1 MRATEQR
8 ASRAKKREMKT
19 ESRGKREVQVRSAY
33 RQRGLSL
40 ISFLFL
46 LLCFGSLIPLQAQKD
61 FKHSLVRVYLD
72 REFSGVVYES
82 RFLPEIRVHEV
93 AELQGAIIDAQGHI
107 VSYVGSYWPELSMPG
122 THVSVTTFDGKK
134 HSAQLVGVDERIALV
149 VLESP
154 GLEGHALKFS
164 SSFQEKGLQFVSWTG
179 ADWTI
184 TSPSV
189 VKFSGEES
197 LPEGELQIVPTGR
210 VKPAR
215 YTVAGGLVLGE
226 EGQLVAIVKRSHPHL
241 FSKTIRV
248 WKVLPSQVVAS
259 SVRRIL
265 TDRKNIKAGWLGIMP
280 DPDVG
285 EVRVDKVIPES
296 PAERAGLKSGDVI
309 VRIDDQR
316 VQSRRDLYQAIR
328 WRGAGSAVSLSVLRE
343 GNLHKLSAV
352 LSERK
357 DKGPVVSWRLEVPSL
372 WNQNER
378 PEAQVRIHRIVL
390 PPHLDLGL
398 VVDPLTPQLAKYFK
412 CPNGHGLLVR
422 TVLPNSPASKVGFQA
437 GDVLTQ
443 VNGRDVASHVDIRE
457 SLEAVTDEVLEIQF
471 VREGRLLSR
480 KLAFQ

>member
-1 MRATEQR
+1 MRATKER
-8 ASRAKKREMKT
+8 AVQAENRKKKIEKRE
-19 ESRGKREVQVRSAY
+19 KRD
-33 RQRGLSL
+33 L
-40 ISFLFL
+40 SFLLFSCSFAL
-46 LLCFGSLIPLQAQKD
+46 LFFCSLVSLQAQKD
-61 FKHSLVRVYLD
+61 FKHSLVQVYLD
-72 REFSGVVYES
+72 REFSGVVHES
-82 RFLPEIRVHEV
+82 RYHSQIHVQEK

-122 THVSVTTFDGKK
+122 AQVSVTTFDGKK

-149 VLESP
+149 VLESR
-154 GLEGHALKFS
+154 GIEGHGLKFS
-164 SSFQEKGLQFVSWTG
+164 PSFQEKGLQFVSWTG

-189 VKFSGEES
+189 VNLSGEES
-197 LPEGELQIVPTGR
+197 LPERELQIVPTGG

-215 YTVAGGLVLGE
+215 YTVAGGLVLDE

-248 WKVLPSQVVAS
+248 WKVLPSQVVAT

-265 TDRKNIKAGWLGIMP
+265 TDRRNIRAGWLGIMP

-285 EVRVDKVIPES
+285 ELRVDKVIPES

-309 VRIDDQR
+309 VGIDDKL
-316 VQSRRDLYQAIR
+316 VQSRRDLAQAIR
-328 WRGAGSAVSLSVLRE
+328 WRGAGSALSLSVLRE
-343 GNLHKLSAV
+343 GNLHKMSAV
-352 LSERK
+352 LTERQ
-357 DKGPVVSWRLEVPSL
+357 DKRPVVSWRLEVPSL
-372 WNQNER
+372 WNQNAR
-378 PEAQVRIHRIVL
+378 PEEQVKIHRIVL

-412 CPNGHGLLVR
+412 CPSGHGLLVR
-422 TVLPNSPASKVGFQA
+422 TVLPDSPASKVGFQA

-443 VNGRDVASHVDIRE
+443 VNGRDVSSHLDIRE
-457 SLEAVTDEVLEIQF
+457 SLESVTDAVLEIQF

-480 KLAFQ
+480 KLALQ

>member
-1 MRATEQR
+1 MQAENRKKKIE
-8 ASRAKKREMKT
+8 KRE
-19 ESRGKREVQVRSAY
+19 KRD
-33 RQRGLSL
+33 L
-40 ISFLFL
+40 SFLLFSCSFAL
-46 LLCFGSLIPLQAQKD
+46 LFFCSLVSLQAQKD
-61 FKHSLVRVYLD
+61 FKHSLVQVYLD
-72 REFSGVVYES
+72 REFSGVVHES
-82 RFLPEIRVHEV
+82 RYHSQIHVQEK

-122 THVSVTTFDGKK
+122 AQVSVTTFDGKK

-149 VLESP
+149 VLESR
-154 GLEGHALKFS
+154 GIEGHGLKFS
-164 SSFQEKGLQFVSWTG
+164 PSFQEKGLQFVSWTG

-189 VKFSGEES
+189 VSLSGEES
-197 LPEGELQIVPTGR
+197 LPERELQIVPTGG

-215 YTVAGGLVLGE
+215 YTVAGGLVLDE

-248 WKVLPSQVVAS
+248 WKVLPSQVVAT

-265 TDRKNIKAGWLGIMP
+265 TDRRNIRAGWLGIMP

-285 EVRVDKVIPES
+285 ELRVDKVIPES

-309 VRIDDQR
+309 VGIDDKL
-316 VQSRRDLYQAIR
+316 VQSRRDLAQAIR
-328 WRGAGSAVSLSVLRE
+328 WRGAGSALSLSVLRE
-343 GNLHKLSAV
+343 GNLHKMSAV
-352 LSERK
+352 LTERQ
-357 DKGPVVSWRLEVPSL
+357 DKRPVVSWRLEVPSL
-372 WNQNER
+372 WNQNAR
-378 PEAQVRIHRIVL
+378 PEEQVKIHRIVL

-412 CPNGHGLLVR
+412 CPSGHGLLVR
-422 TVLPNSPASKVGFQA
+422 TVLPDSPASKVGFQA

-443 VNGRDVASHVDIRE
+443 VNGRDVSSHLDIRE
-457 SLEAVTDEVLEIQF
+457 SLESVTDAVLEIQF

-480 KLAFQ
+480 KLALQ

>member
-1 MRATEQR
+1 MRAT
-8 ASRAKKREMKT
+8 KKRAVHAENRRKKI
-19 ESRGKREVQVRSAY
+19 EKREKRV
-33 RQRGLSL
+33 L
-40 ISFLFL
+40 SFLLFSCFFAL
-46 LLCFGSLIPLQAQKD
+46 LFFCSLVSLQAQKD

-72 REFSGVVYES
+72 REFSGVVHES
-82 RFLPEIRVHEV
+82 RYIPQIRVQEV

-107 VSYVGSYWPELSMPG
+107 VSYVGSYWPELGMPG
-122 THVSVTTFDGKK
+122 SRVSVTTFDGKK
-134 HSAQLVGVDERIALV
+134 HSARLVGVDERIALV
-149 VLESP
+149 VLESR

-164 SSFQEKGLQFVSWTG
+164 PSFQEKGLQFVSWTG
-179 ADWTI
+179 ADWAI

-189 VKFSGEES
+189 VKLSGEAS
-197 LPEGELQIVPTGR
+197 LPERELQIVPTGG
-210 VKPAR
+210 VKSVR
-215 YTVAGGLVLGE
+215 YTVAGGLVLDE

-241 FSKTIRV
+241 FSKSIRV
-248 WKVLPSQVVAS
+248 WKVLPSQVVAT

-309 VRIDDQR
+309 VRIDDQL
-316 VQSRRDLYQAIR
+316 VQSRRELYQAIR
-328 WRGAGSAVSLSVLRE
+328 WRGAGSALSLSVLRE

-352 LSERK
+352 LSERQ

-378 PEAQVRIHRIVL
+378 PEQQVKIHRTVL

-412 CPNGHGLLVR
+412 CPSGHGLLVR

-443 VNGRDVASHVDIRE
+443 VNGRDVSSHLDIRE
-457 SLEAVTDEVLEIQF
+457 SLEEAVTDAVLEIQF
-471 VREGRLLSR
+471 VRDGRLLSR
-480 KLAFQ
+480 KLALQ

>member
-1 MRATEQR
+1 MHAENRKKKIE
-8 ASRAKKREMKT
+8 KRE
-19 ESRGKREVQVRSAY
+19 KRV
-33 RQRGLSL
+33 L
-40 ISFLFL
+40 SFLLFSCFFAL
-46 LLCFGSLIPLQAQKD
+46 LFFCSLVSLQAQKD
-61 FKHSLVRVYLD
+61 FRHSLVRVYLD
-72 REFSGVVYES
+72 REFSGVVHES
-82 RFLPEIRVHEV
+82 RYISQIRVQEV

-107 VSYVGSYWPELSMPG
+107 VSYVGSYWPELGMPG
-122 THVSVTTFDGKK
+122 AQVSVTTFDGKK

-149 VLESP
+149 VLESR

-164 SSFQEKGLQFVSWTG
+164 PSFQEKGLQFVSWTG

-189 VKFSGEES
+189 VKLSGEES
-197 LPEGELQIVPTGR
+197 LPERELQIVPTGG
-210 VKPAR
+210 VKPVR
-215 YTVAGGLVLGE
+215 YTVAGGLALDK

-248 WKVLPSQVVAS
+248 WKVLPSQVVAT

-265 TDRKNIKAGWLGIMP
+265 ADRKNIKAGWLGIMP
-280 DPDVG
+280 DLDVG

-309 VRIDDQR
+309 VGIDDQL
-316 VQSRRDLYQAIR
+316 VQSRRELYQAIR
-328 WRGAGSAVSLSVLRE
+328 WRGAGSALSLSVLRE
-343 GNLHKLSAV
+343 GDLHKLSAV
-352 LSERK
+352 LSERQ

-372 WNQNER
+372 WNQNKR
-378 PEAQVRIHRIVL
+378 PEEQVKIHRIVL

-443 VNGRDVASHVDIRE
+443 VNGRDVSSHVDIRE
-457 SLEAVTDEVLEIQF
+457 SLEEAVTDAVLEIQF
-471 VREGRLLSR
+471 VRDGRLLSR
-480 KLAFQ
+480 KLALQ

>member
-1 MRATEQR
+1 MRATKER
-8 ASRAKKREMKT
+8 AVHAENRKKKIEKRE
-19 ESRGKREVQVRSAY
+19 KRV
-33 RQRGLSL
+33 L
-40 ISFLFL
+40 SFLLFSCFFAL
-46 LLCFGSLIPLQAQKD
+46 LFFCSLVSLQAQKD
-61 FKHSLVRVYLD
+61 FRHSLVRVYLD
-72 REFSGVVYES
+72 REFSGVVHES
-82 RFLPEIRVHEV
+82 RYISQIRVQEV

-107 VSYVGSYWPELSMPG
+107 VSYVGSYWPELGMPG
-122 THVSVTTFDGKK
+122 AQVSVTTFDGKK

-149 VLESP
+149 VLESR

-164 SSFQEKGLQFVSWTG
+164 PSFQEKGLQFVSWTG

-189 VKFSGEES
+189 VKLSGEES
-197 LPEGELQIVPTGR
+197 LPERELQIVPTGG
-210 VKPAR
+210 VKPVR
-215 YTVAGGLVLGE
+215 YTVAGGLALDK

-248 WKVLPSQVVAS
+248 WKVLPSQVVAT

-265 TDRKNIKAGWLGIMP
+265 ADRKNIRAGWLGIMP
-280 DPDVG
+280 DLDVG

-309 VRIDDQR
+309 VGIDDQL
-316 VQSRRDLYQAIR
+316 VQSRRELYQAIR
-328 WRGAGSAVSLSVLRE
+328 WRGAGSALSLSVLRE
-343 GNLHKLSAV
+343 GDLHKLSAV
-352 LSERK
+352 LSERQ

-372 WNQNER
+372 WNQNKR
-378 PEAQVRIHRIVL
+378 PEEQVKIHRIVL

-412 CPNGHGLLVR
+412 CPSGHGLLVR
-422 TVLPNSPASKVGFQA
+422 TVLPDSPASKVGFQA

-443 VNGRDVASHVDIRE
+443 VNGRDVSSHVDIRE

-471 VREGRLLSR
+471 VRDGRLLRR
-480 KLAFQ
+480 KLALQ

>member
-1 MRATEQR
+1 MRATKER
-8 ASRAKKREMKT
+8 AVHAENRKKKIEKRE
-19 ESRGKREVQVRSAY
+19 KRD
-33 RQRGLSL
+33 L
-40 ISFLFL
+40 SFLLFSCSFAL
-46 LLCFGSLIPLQAQKD
+46 LFFCSLVSLQAQND

-72 REFSGVVYES
+72 REFSGVVHES
-82 RFLPEIRVHEV
+82 RYISQIRVQEK

-122 THVSVTTFDGKK
+122 AQVSVTTFDGKK

-149 VLESP
+149 VLESR
-154 GLEGHALKFS
+154 GIEGHGLKFS
-164 SSFQEKGLQFVSWTG
+164 PSFQEKGLQFVSWSG

-189 VKFSGEES
+189 VNLSGEES
-197 LPEGELQIVPTGR
+197 LPERELQIVPTGG

-215 YTVAGGLVLGE
+215 YTVAGGLVLDE

-248 WKVLPSQVVAS
+248 WKVLPSQVVAT

-265 TDRKNIKAGWLGIMP
+265 TDRRNIRAGWLGIMP

-285 EVRVDKVIPES
+285 ELRVDKVIPES

-309 VRIDDQR
+309 VGIDDKL
-316 VQSRRDLYQAIR
+316 VQSRRDLAQAIR
-328 WRGAGSAVSLSVLRE
+328 WRGAGSALSLSVLRE
-343 GNLHKLSAV
+343 GNLHKMSAV
-352 LSERK
+352 LTERQ
-357 DKGPVVSWRLEVPSL
+357 DKRPVVSWRLEVPLL
-372 WNQNER
+372 WNQNAR
-378 PEAQVRIHRIVL
+378 PEEQVKIHRIVL

-412 CPNGHGLLVR
+412 CPSGHGLLVR

-443 VNGRDVASHVDIRE
+443 VNGRDVSSHLDIRE
-457 SLEAVTDEVLEIQF
+457 SLESVTDAVLEIQF

-480 KLAFQ
+480 KLALQ

>member
-1 MRATEQR
+1 MRATKER
-8 ASRAKKREMKT
+8 AVHAENRRKKIEKRE
-19 ESRGKREVQVRSAY
+19 KRVQ
-33 RQRGLSL
+33 
-40 ISFLFL
+40 SFLWFSCFFAL
-46 LLCFGSLIPLQAQKD
+46 LFFCSLVSLQAQND

-72 REFSGVVYES
+72 REFSGVVHES
-82 RFLPEIRVHEV
+82 RYISQIRVQEV

-122 THVSVTTFDGKK
+122 AQVSVTTFDGKK

-149 VLESP
+149 VLESR

-164 SSFQEKGLQFVSWTG
+164 PSFQEKGLQFVSWTG

-189 VKFSGEES
+189 VKLSGEES
-197 LPEGELQIVPTGR
+197 LPERELQIVPTGT
-210 VKPAR
+210 VKPVR
-215 YTVAGGLVLGE
+215 YTVAGGLALDE

-241 FSKTIRV
+241 FSQSIRV
-248 WKVLPSQVVAS
+248 WKVLPSPVVAT

-265 TDRKNIKAGWLGIMP
+265 ADRKNIRAGWLGIMP
-280 DPDVG
+280 DLDVG

-309 VRIDDQR
+309 VGIDDQS
-316 VQSRRDLYQAIR
+316 VQSRRELYQAIR
-328 WRGAGSAVSLSVLRE
+328 WRGAGSALSLSVRRK
-343 GNLHKLSAV
+343 GDLHKLSAV
-352 LSERK
+352 LSERQ
-357 DKGPVVSWRLEVPSL
+357 DKGPVVSWRLEVPSM
-372 WNQNER
+372 WNQNKR
-378 PEAQVRIHRIVL
+378 PEEQVKIHRIVL

-422 TVLPNSPASKVGFQA
+422 TVLPDSPASKVGFQA

-443 VNGRDVASHVDIRE
+443 VNGRDVTSHVDIRE
-457 SLEAVTDEVLEIQF
+457 SLEAVTDAVLEIQF
-471 VREGRLLSR
+471 VRDGRLLSR
-480 KLAFQ
+480 KLALQ

>member
-1 MRATEQR
+1 MQAENRKKKIE
-8 ASRAKKREMKT
+8 KRE
-19 ESRGKREVQVRSAY
+19 KRD
-33 RQRGLSL
+33 L
-40 ISFLFL
+40 SFLLFSCSFAL
-46 LLCFGSLIPLQAQKD
+46 LFFCSLVSLQAQKD
-61 FKHSLVRVYLD
+61 FKHSLVQVYLD
-72 REFSGVVYES
+72 REFSGVVHES
-82 RFLPEIRVHEV
+82 RYHSQIHVQEK

-122 THVSVTTFDGKK
+122 AQVSVTTFDGKK

-149 VLESP
+149 VLESR
-154 GLEGHALKFS
+154 GIEGHGLKFS
-164 SSFQEKGLQFVSWTG
+164 PSFQEKGLQFVSWTG

-189 VKFSGEES
+189 VNLSGEES
-197 LPEGELQIVPTGR
+197 LPERELQIVPTGG

-215 YTVAGGLVLGE
+215 YTVAGGLVLDE

-248 WKVLPSQVVAS
+248 WKVLPSQVVAT

-265 TDRKNIKAGWLGIMP
+265 TDRRNIRAGWLGIMP

-285 EVRVDKVIPES
+285 ELRVDKVIPES

-309 VRIDDQR
+309 VGIDDKL
-316 VQSRRDLYQAIR
+316 VQSRRDLAQAIR
-328 WRGAGSAVSLSVLRE
+328 WRGAGSALSLSVLRE
-343 GNLHKLSAV
+343 GNLHKMSAV
-352 LSERK
+352 LTERQ
-357 DKGPVVSWRLEVPSL
+357 DKRPVVSWRLEVPSL
-372 WNQNER
+372 WNQNAR
-378 PEAQVRIHRIVL
+378 PEEQVKIHRIVL

-412 CPNGHGLLVR
+412 CPSGHGLLVR
-422 TVLPNSPASKVGFQA
+422 TVLPDSPASKVGFQA

-443 VNGRDVASHVDIRE
+443 VNGRDVSSHLDIRE
-457 SLEAVTDEVLEIQF
+457 SLESVTDAVLEIQF

-480 KLAFQ
+480 KLALQ